1 MTTATHDR
9 HAALEPGVW
18 GVVATPFTHDASEVD
33 EESLARLVRFSQSA
47 GVRGLTVLGVFGEA
61 ASLTPEERERALRV
75 VVDST
80 ELPIVAGI
88 TSLETGEVIREI
100 ESAVSVTGQRF
111 RAAMVQVNSAHT
123 DAVIRHLETIVEATD
138 VPIVLQD
145 YPRASGVSIGAD
157 ELQAVLDA
165 IPAIAAVKA
174 EAPPTSP
181 AVARIVAGGTRASVF
196 GGLGGQGLLDELVS
210 GAAGAMTGFSF
221 PEGLVETIDAWHE
234 GGFGA
239 ASRAL
244 LPYLPLINFEQQA
257 GIALAIRK
265 ELMRR
270 RGLIANAT
278 VRSPATPFPAALSA
292 HAARHLDLVAELREA

>member
-1 MTTATHDR
+1 MTAATPDLR
-9 HAALEPGVW
+9 APLEPGVW
-18 GVVATPFTHDASEVD
+18 GVVATPFTHDAAEID

-61 ASLTPEERERALRV
+61 ASLTPQERERALRV
-75 VVDST
+75 VTEST
-80 ELPIVAGI
+80 ELPIVTGI
-88 TSLETGEVIREI
+88 TALETGEVIREI

-111 RAAMVQVNSAHT
+111 RAAMVQVNSSDA
-123 DAVIRHLETIVEATD
+123 DAVIRHLEAIVDATD

-157 ELQAVLDA
+157 ALQTVLDA
-165 IPAIAAVKA
+165 IPSIAAVKA

-181 AVARIVAGGTRASVF
+181 AVAGIVAGGTTASVF
-196 GGLGGQGLLDELVS
+196 GGLGGQGLLDELLS

-234 GGFGA
+234 GGFTA

-278 VRSPATPFPAALSA
+278 VRSPATPFPAALHE
-292 HAARHLDLVAELREA
+292 HAARHLDLIADLTEG

>member
-1 MTTATHDR
+1 MTAGAHEAR
-9 HAALEPGVW
+9 AALEPGVW
-18 GVVATPFTHDASEVD
+18 GVVATPFTADASAVD
-33 EESLARLVRFSQSA
+33 ELSLARLVQFSQSA

-61 ASLTPEERERALRV
+61 ASLTEHERERTLRV

-80 ELPIVAGI
+80 EVPIVTGI
-88 TSLETGEVIREI
+88 TALDTDEVIREI
-100 ESAVSVTGQRF
+100 ESAVAVTGARF
-111 RAAMVQVNSAHT
+111 RAAMVQVNSSRA
-123 DAVIRHLETIVEATD
+123 DDVVRHLDAIVAATGAA
-138 VPIVLQD
+138 IVLQD
-145 YPRASGVSIGAD
+145 YPRASGVAISAD

-165 IPAIAAVKA
+165 SPSIVAVKA

-181 AVARIVAGGTRASVF
+181 AVARITAGGTTASVF

-221 PEGLVETIDAWHE
+221 PEGLVRTIDAWHE
-234 GGFGA
+234 GGFAA

-265 ELMRR
+265 DLMQR
-270 RGLIANAT
+270 RGLIDHAT
-278 VRSPATPFPAALSA
+278 VRPPATPFPAALSE
-292 HAARHLDLVAELREA
+292 HAQRHLDLVAELQEV